1 MPIIRRGNEKINIG
15 GSIFSYRGF
24 TVFVKSIISFDGS
37 NTGSVCVSKN
47 IIKGKI

>member
-15 GSIFSYRGF
+15 GSIFSCHSY
-24 TVFVKSIISFDGS
+24 TVFVKSITSCASS